1 MTFPLE
7 EQEPNWKSMFL
18 TLCTF
23 LARESTKRDADQ
35 LSARSI
41 RADAYLHAHAYAEG
55 VASVYG
61 VTIPQPEDVRR
72 SDESAG

>member
-7 EQEPNWKSMFL
+7 DQEPNWKSMFMG
-18 TLCTF
+18 LCNY
-23 LARESTKRDADQ
+23 LARESTKRVFESSSTAT
-35 LSARSI
+35 I
-41 RADAYLHAHAYAEG
+41 RADTYRRAHAYAEG

-61 VTIPQPEDVRR
+61 VTIPQPGDVRC